1 MSKKKLAKI
10 RKKYYIHLKKK
21 KQNPKW
27 IMLKTILRI
36 DEVLVFQGLPFFTYF
51 KLHLELGMGRVRNCF
66 SHEPSESSLVVESGA
81 I

>member
-1 MSKKKLAKI
+1 MSKKKLAKKI
-10 RKKYYIHLKKK
+10 KVHFKKE
-21 KQNPKW
+21 KQNTKW
-27 IMLKTILRI
+27 IMLETILRI

>member
-1 MSKKKLAKI
+1 
-10 RKKYYIHLKKK
+10 
-21 KQNPKW
+21 
-27 IMLKTILRI
+27 MLKTILRI